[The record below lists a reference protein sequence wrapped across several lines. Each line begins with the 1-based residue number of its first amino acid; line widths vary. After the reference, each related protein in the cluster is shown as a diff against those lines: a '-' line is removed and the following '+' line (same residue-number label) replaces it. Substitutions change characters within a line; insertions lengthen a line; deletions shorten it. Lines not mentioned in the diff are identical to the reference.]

1 MKLESV
7 LARNMILVVAVMGC
21 AWAGSASASPNGCP
35 STLFDE
41 VDLLEFKER
50 HGDAYTAA
58 ETHFFVKSEFETALS
73 MLDTLS
79 AQDDLNNYG
88 RSSVLRLIA
97 VIHLEQGRDEL
108 AARALE
114 QALRLGA
121 DRPIQRQFLPYASA
135 VRLFRELEDAD
146 GEARIIGLWTSC
158 GGEESDLLDW
168 LSNCG
173 SDLRSICLGDISG
186 ID

>member
-1 MKLESV
+1 M
-7 LARNMILVVAVMGC
+7 VVAVMGC
-21 AWAGSASASPNGCP
+21 AWADSASATPIGCP
-35 STLFDE
+35 STPFDGD
-41 VDLLEFKER
+41 DLLEFKER

-58 ETHFFVKSEFETALS
+58 ETHYFAKRDFGTALS
-73 MLDTLS
+73 MLDTLL

-108 AARALE
+108 AAQALE

-121 DRPIQRQFLPYASA
+121 DKPIQRQLLPYASA
-135 VRLFRELEDAD
+135 VRLFREMEDTD
-146 GEARIIGLWTSC
+146 GEARIIRLWTSC
-158 GGEESDLLDW
+158 GGDEGDLLYW

-173 SDLRSICLGDISG
+173 SDLRSICLGDISD